1 MEQLPQRGS
10 VPQIGV
16 FHTPGLWNVRVPSL
30 GYEQPTICH
39 RADVREGAS
48 PEIESGLSDN
58 ISVFHLDDE

>member
-1 MEQLPQRGS
+1 MEQFPQREN
-10 VPQIGV
+10 VRCCVV
-16 FHTPGLWNVRVPSL
+16 FYTPGLWNVRVPSL